1 MPPDLIC
8 PHCLRAIRTTG
19 AGDSTTR
26 CTTCGKPFSR
36 AAVASRSMSMRPG
49 MKGRDDPEYYDED
62 DGYEDERPSRRGR
75 KKRDERPGKVQAI
88 GIMTL
93 IGGIVACLLGLNL
106 LVIGGLSSMGLCC
119 LWPGGY
125 YSLVLGILAIIKGS
139 HLLGK
144 EADRMAPPKGIAIMM
159 IINIINGDIICTV
172 MGILIL
178 VFCSDPEVEEYFQ
191 GSR

>member
-8 PHCLRAIRTTG
+8 PHCLRTIRTAG
-19 AGDSTTR
+19 ADPNAR
-26 CTTCGKPFSR
+26 CTTCGKPFFR
-36 AAVASRSMSMRPG
+36 AADAAPRPMVICRGMR
-49 MKGRDDPEYYDED
+49 GRDDDDYYDDEYED
-62 DGYEDERPSRRGR
+62 DRPSRRGR

-93 IGGIVACLLGLNL
+93 IGGIVACLLGLNW
-106 LVIGGLSSMGLCC
+106 LVLGGLSSMGLCC

-125 YSLVLGILAIIKGS
+125 YSIVLGILAIIKGS
-139 HLLGK
+139 QLLGK

-191 GSR
+191 GPR